1 MWYTGIHIK
10 KNYSELDANFNY
22 FFFILFKFYFSLE
35 GKLSGLGGTQFSCFK
50 KKKRILFIPV
60 LYTFLQRNVCQI
72 SLIRATY
79 IHVVY
84 LMSRYSC
91 QQTPLIPGWW
101 PRCGITLRTPA
112 TTSLSLT
119 SVNHQSFRW
128 YSLAWIF
135 VVLMKIKCS
144 FKDTLIRGHQYS
156 WALLF
161 VIFFCWKNSFKD
173 DQLF

>member
-1 MWYTGIHIK
+1 MWYTCIHINI
-10 KNYSELDANFNY
+10 KNYSKWDANFNY
-22 FFFILFKFYFSLE
+22 FFLLSFKFYLFTRRKTF
-35 GKLSGLGGTQFSCFK
+35 GRVGGYIIFMF

-60 LYTFLQRNVCQI
+60 LYTFLQRNFCQI
-72 SLIRATY
+72 SFIRATY

-156 WALLF
+156 WALLV
-161 VIFFCWKNSFKD
+161 VIFFLLEK
-173 DQLF
+173 